1 MRRIRASMPSSR
13 RIPMRIR
20 AMAQGGI
27 ARLAPLL
34 DVFGLV
40 VIQTAVVGKI
50 YVMLFNLF

>member
-1 MRRIRASMPSSR
+1 MSRIRASIPSSR

-20 AMAQGGI
+20 AMAQGGM

-34 DVFGLV
+34 DLLGVV

-50 YVMLFNLF
+50 NDMLFDLF